1 MSKTVFELKIG
12 DKASF
17 EKTITE
23 VDISLFAGISGD
35 FNPLHINL
43 EAVKKTKYKKRI
55 AHGLLT
61 ASLISAVIGTKLP
74 GIGTLYLK
82 QDLGF
87 LAPVFVG
94 DTIKAVVEVKE
105 INVDRNTAVLHT
117 FCLNQDGIIV
127 IDGTAIVKPPLVI
140 SED

>member
-1 MSKTVFELKIG
+1 MGKTVNDLKIG

-43 EAVKKTKYKKRI
+43 EAIKKTKYKGRL

-82 QDLGF
+82 QDLEF
-87 LAPVFVG
+87 LEPVFVG
-94 DTIKAVVEVKE
+94 DTIKATVEVKE
-105 INVDRNTAVLHT
+105 INIAKNIAILDT
-117 FCLNQDGIIV
+117 FCINQNGVTVIKGI
-127 IDGTAIVKPPLVI
+127 AIVKPPLVI
-140 SED
+140 EEA

>member
-1 MSKTVFELKIG
+1 MGKTISDLKIG

-35 FNPLHINL
+35 FNPIHINL
-43 EAVKKTKYKKRI
+43 EAIKKTKYKGRL

-82 QDLGF
+82 QDLEF
-87 LAPVFVG
+87 LEPVFVG
-94 DTIKAVVEVKE
+94 DTIKATVVVTE
-105 INVDRNTAVLHT
+105 INIAKNIAILDT
-117 FCLNQDGIIV
+117 FCINQNGVTVIKGI
-127 IDGTAIVKPPLVI
+127 AIVKPPLVI
-140 SED
+140 EEA

>member
-1 MSKTVFELKIG
+1 MSKTVFELKCG
-12 DKASF
+12 EKASF

-35 FNPLHINL
+35 FNPLHISL

-82 QDLGF
+82 QDLVF
-87 LAPVFVG
+87 LSPVFVG
-94 DTIKAVVEVKE
+94 DTIKAVVEVKDIDVE
-105 INVDRNTAVLHT
+105 KNIAILHT
-117 FCLNQDGIIV
+117 FCINQDGV
-127 IDGTAIVKPPLVI
+127 TVVDGTAIVKPPLI
-140 SED
+140 IAEE